1 VDELIVLDIDATVE
15 NREPDYEMIKH
26 LAEEC
31 RMPLCY
37 GGGVK
42 SAEQVKRI
50 IGLGVEK
57 VAISSAAIEKPELIE
72 AASEYVGSQS
82 VVVVLDVRHRG
93 SGGNYEVFIQNGK
106 GYSMDGVE
114 YSKKAVRNFEARIE
128 EKNKVIEKAG
138 KDLPKDLVIVVEFVK
153 GMTIL

>member
-1 VDELIVLDIDATVE
+1 MKRETTLKLLKAVIEGKLPKDVLSPPRTF
-15 NREPDYEMIKH
+15 
-26 LAEEC
+26 
-31 RMPLCY
+31 
-37 GGGVK
+37 
-42 SAEQVKRI
+42 
-50 IGLGVEK
+50 
-57 VAISSAAIEKPELIE
+57 
-72 AASEYVGSQS
+72 
-82 VVVVLDVRHRG
+82 
-93 SGGNYEVFIQNGK
+93 VFIQNGK